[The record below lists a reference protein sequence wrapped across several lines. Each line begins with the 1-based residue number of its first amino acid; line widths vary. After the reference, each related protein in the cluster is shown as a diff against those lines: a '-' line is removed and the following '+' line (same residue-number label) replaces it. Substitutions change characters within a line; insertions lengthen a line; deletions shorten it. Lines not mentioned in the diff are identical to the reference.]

1 MSNRN
6 ILTLALQAT
15 LLATA
20 HGAASAQEPVK
31 TLDSIQVTGTRIKRV
46 DAETASPVQQIG
58 REAIERSGALTVGD
72 FLQDIP
78 AVAGAAINPAVN
90 NGGGNGAATV
100 SLRGLG
106 EDRTLLLV
114 NGRRMVS
121 RDINA
126 IPMAMVASVEVLKDG
141 ASAIYGSDAVGGVVN
156 FILKSN
162 YDGAQARLDWGVSSR
177 GDGERQGASAVWGVS
192 GERGNLIVS
201 ANYANQSEVRAADRG
216 YSYYALS
223 LGSEFSTDV
232 VRLGSSTGVTGRYN
246 LVPTDADGDPLDPA
260 ASAALTGYYGCDNVT
275 RIPGRTGSG
284 ADDFRCF
291 DLARDSYN
299 YQAAGNLQLT
309 PQERTGVF
317 VTGNLDLGGG
327 VTAYIDAFGNHT
339 RSAAQIAPL
348 PFDGRSDGVTLSRD
362 SQYNPF
368 GVDIQDLRLRLER
381 LGNRRF
387 EYATDVS
394 QINAGFSGS
403 LGGSGWSWDAA
414 FSYGRITQD
423 NRNLGYLDF
432 DALAAALGPSRN
444 GICYTDGGFGTS
456 IPGCVPVDFI
466 GAFDPQSAAGQ
477 TQSAALQAMSLD
489 VRHRQRETL
498 KGFQANVS
506 GDLAEIANGSVL
518 AAFGVEYRHE
528 ALRFDPF
535 AGAVVDPAAGYTCGV
550 SSDLCTAPTR
560 GSYTVTEAYAETLAP
575 VAAEVNLIFGM
586 RWSDYSTFGDTLNGK
601 LGVEWRPS
609 GHWLLRGTYAQVF
622 RAPGIRDLF
631 GGDTASADTFNDP
644 CNGIQQAGGGVSV
657 NPACTNIVAD
667 GSYSQADTQ
676 LNAIKGG
683 TAGLD
688 PEQGTVT
695 TVGFLYEPGGL
706 PGASA
711 SVDFWRMRLDDAIG
725 SYGSQNILNDCFDS
739 SAADPSPLCALFSR
753 RPDGSIERLF
763 DRRANKGSIDTAGVD
778 FGLAFRRESEN
789 GLGEIRAGFDATYID
804 RHDVTVIY
812 QGEVLRKMRNA
823 GSFLSVENGGEGNF
837 SRWRAAGELGWRR
850 GAWDL
855 SWNLRHVGAF
865 RVGSLDPQGPC
876 ANRGLPPGSA
886 GCQFRVGAVSTHN
899 VQAAYRFADAATVRI
914 GVDNAGD
921 KQPPLLYQN
930 NTVNGNTDE
939 RTFDTVGRYYWTS
952 LSVDF

>member
-6 ILTLALQAT
+6 ILSLALQAA

-20 HGAASAQEPVK
+20 HGAAAAQEPVK
-31 TLDSIQVTGTRIKRV
+31 TIDSIQVTGTRIKRV
-46 DAETASPVQQIG
+46 DAETASPVHQIG
-58 REAIERSGALTVGD
+58 REAIERSGALTIGD

-78 AVAGAAINPAVN
+78 AVAGAGLNPAVN

-106 EDRTLLLV
+106 EERTLLLV
-114 NGRRMVS
+114 NGRRVVN

-201 ANYANQSEVRAADRG
+201 ANYAKQSEVRAADRD

-246 LVPTDADGDPLDPA
+246 LVPTDAAGDPLDPV
-260 ASAALTGYYGCDNVT
+260 ASAALTAYYGCDSVT
-275 RIPGRTGSG
+275 RIPGRSGNG

-291 DLARDSYN
+291 DLARDAYN

-317 VTGNLDLGGG
+317 VTGNMDLGGG

-394 QINAGFSGS
+394 QVNAGLSG
-403 LGGSGWSWDAA
+403 GFGDSGWSWDAA
-414 FSYGRITQD
+414 VSYGRITQD

-432 DALAAALGPSRN
+432 DALAAALGPSRD
-444 GICYTDGGFGTS
+444 GVCYTDGGFGTPV
-456 IPGCVPVDFI
+456 PGCVPVDFI
-466 GAFDPQSAAGQ
+466 GAFDPGSAAGQ
-477 TQSAALQAMSLD
+477 AQLEALQAMSLD

-498 KGFQANVS
+498 KGFQANIS
-506 GDLAEIANGSVL
+506 GELAEIANGSVL
-518 AAFGVEYRHE
+518 AAFGVEYRQE

-535 AGAVVDPAAGYTCGV
+535 AAAVVDPAAGYTCGV

-560 GSYTVTEAYAETLAP
+560 GSYHVTEAYAETLAP
-575 VAAEVNLIFGM
+575 VGAEVNLILGL

-601 LGVEWRPS
+601 LGVEWRPN
-609 GHWLLRGTYAQVF
+609 GQWLLRGTYAQVF

-644 CNGIQQAGGGVSV
+644 CNGIQQTGGGVSL
-657 NPACTNIVAD
+657 NPACANIVAD
-667 GSYSQADTQ
+667 GSYSQSDTQ

-683 TAGLD
+683 TADLD

-695 TVGFLYEPGGL
+695 TFGFLYEPNWL
-706 PGASA
+706 EGASA

-725 SYGSQNILNDCFDS
+725 SYGSQNILNDCFNS

-753 RPDGSIERLF
+753 RADGSIERLF
-763 DRRANKGSIDTAGVD
+763 DRRANKGRIETAGVD
-778 FGLAFRRESEN
+778 FGLAFRREDTD
-789 GLGEIRAGFDATYID
+789 GQGEWRAGFDATYID

-812 QGEVLRKMRNA
+812 QGEVLRRMRNA
-823 GSFLSVENGGEGNF
+823 GTFLSVENGGEGNF
-837 SRWRAAGELGWRR
+837 SRWRAAAELGWRR

-876 ANRGLPPGSA
+876 ANRGLPPGSP

-899 VQAAYRFADAATVRI
+899 LQAAYRVGDAATLRI

-921 KQPPLLYQN
+921 KQPPLIYQN